1 MRIKM
6 KEEYE
11 ASEIEIVEFEESDII
26 TTSTNNNTGFDDEGI

>member
-1 MRIKM
+1 M

-11 ASEIEIVEFEESDII
+11 APEIEIVEFEESDII